1 MSNARSHSLAATLVF
16 VTGTAIASEPRPDA
30 LLVVDMHREA
40 IVARTVAAW
49 PEHLAGER
57 AETLRSTLWGLR
69 ADRLLAVSL
78 SPGLDGLLAV
88 LGTAERVDTAAHET
102 HVLTKALGDP
112 AADLLYSPLTPC
124 RIADTRAAVGALV
137 ANTTRTLLGYHA
149 STFASQGGTATSCGI
164 PNGVAALAMNVYAVN
179 PSNLGFIKLWASNQ
193 GEPAVSTVNYQPP
206 TVAIAT
212 GAIVPV
218 NATDSNKF
226 NARSPAGVH
235 LVVDVVGY
243 FRSATAPGAGL
254 RIERHPTVDTVN
266 TVNGSSAN
274 GVNAGVRG
282 ATIAGGG
289 LPMGDTDPDFGGEAP
304 NRVTDAYGTIGGG
317 FGNIAGDNAGTP
329 IDRPFATVG
338 GGLKNVAAGF
348 FSVVAGGYANLA
360 SGGTAAVLGGQI
372 NEAFGNF
379 ATVGGGDFNTAYGNL
394 SVVSGGAV
402 NSAVGGGSVV
412 GGGYG
417 NNAGGSYSAISGGY
431 NNSANGDYGVAM
443 GVNAHADSPNCVV
456 VGLWSSGNAVDCLGS
471 SSVMRIAANHGF
483 SVDYLSPRIDGGG
496 NRWVYIG
503 DVFAGRTLNAWNNAH
518 LTDAGVWVNGSS
530 SVHTKTDFASVDTEA
545 VLDRVVAMPV
555 TTWRYREGEAGV
567 RHIGPMAEDFHAAF
581 GVGYG
586 AHTIADLDARGV
598 AFAAIQGLNARLEQR
613 VGEQARE
620 IAALRERQGEMVLLR
635 AELAAMRA
643 SVMELAGMR
652 RVQLSSAHCAFDRQ
666 DRPGSRCRLSV
677 DD

>member
-1 MSNARSHSLAATLVF
+1 MSFETLRAAALAALVGCAGN
-16 VTGTAIASEPRPDA
+16 VAVAEPRPDA

-40 IVARTVAAW
+40 IVARTLAAW

-57 AETLRSTLWGLR
+57 VEALRSTLWGLR

-102 HVLTKALGDP
+102 HVSTKALGDP

-254 RIERHPTVDTVN
+254 RIERHPTLDTVN
-266 TVNGSSAN
+266 TVNGSSM
-274 GVNAGVRG
+274 NAVVGGVRG

-289 LPMGDTDPDFGGEAP
+289 LPIGDPDPGFSFSGP
-304 NRVTDAYGTIGGG
+304 NVVSDAYGT
-317 FGNIAGDNAGTP
+317 
-329 IDRPFATVG
+329 
-338 GGLKNVAAGF
+338 
-348 FSVVAGGYANLA
+348 
-360 SGGTAAVLGGQI
+360 
-372 NEAFGNF
+372 
-379 ATVGGGDFNTAYGNL
+379 
-394 SVVSGGAV
+394 
-402 NSAVGGGSVV
+402 V

-417 NNAGGSYSAISGGY
+417 NRAGDSLGTVVDAAFATIGGGR
-431 NNSANGDYGVAM
+431 NNSASGHTSTIAGGFNNVAGAALSSITGGTYNVASGYSAFIGGGIDNEAGGFASSIPGGEANGTAGSHSFAAGRFARANQNHCAVF
-443 GVNAHADSPNCVV
+443 
-456 VGLWSSGNAVDCLGS
+456 GLWSTTTPMTCIGTTEIF
-471 SSVMRIAANHGF
+471 RIGADHGF
-483 SVDYLSPRIDGGG
+483 SVDYFSQRADGGG

-503 DVFAGRTLNAWNNAH
+503 DINAGRTLNVWNGAH

-530 SVHTKTDFASVDTEA
+530 SATTKTDFASVDTEV

-586 AHTIADLDARGV
+586 PHTIADLDARGV
-598 AFAAIQGLNARLEQR
+598 ALAAIQGLNAKLERR
-613 VGEQARE
+613 VAERDARIAEQSR
-620 IAALRERQGEMVLLR
+620 
-635 AELAAMRA
+635 ELARLRDAVETLL
-643 SVMELAGMR
+643 SR
-652 RVQLSSAHCAFDRQ
+652 RH
-666 DRPGSRCRLSV
+666 
-677 DD
+677 